1 MIKKLFIDSDIILD
15 LLAERPLFY
24 DNAAKVFSWA
34 YKKKIELYTTAVV
47 LANVFYILRKVNGN
61 NKSKDQLK
69 DLRLLVKI
77 LPIDESIV
85 DMALGSE
92 FNDFEDSLQYYTAKE
107 QNLFG
112 IITRNSKDYRIKD
125 IVIQTSKEFVKINA
139 ELFANKKES
148 KNG

>member
-1 MIKKLFIDSDIILD
+1 MTKKLFIDSDIILD

-24 DNAAKVFSWA
+24 DAAAKIFSWA

-61 NKSKDQLK
+61 DKSKEQIK
-69 DLRLLVKI
+69 DLRLLVKVLSI
-77 LPIDESIV
+77 GENIV
-85 DMALGSE
+85 DMALSSN
-92 FNDFEDSLQYYTAKE
+92 FNDFEDGLQYYTAKE

-112 IITRNSKDYRIKD
+112 IITRNLKDYKIKD
-125 IVIQTSKEFVKINA
+125 MVIQTPKEFVKINLA
-139 ELFANKKES
+139 LFEDKKN